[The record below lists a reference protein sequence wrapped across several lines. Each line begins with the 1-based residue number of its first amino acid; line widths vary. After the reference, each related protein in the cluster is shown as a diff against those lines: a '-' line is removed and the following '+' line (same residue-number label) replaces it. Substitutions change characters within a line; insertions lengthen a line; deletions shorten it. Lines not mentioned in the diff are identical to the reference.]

1 MTPLISLSVP
11 VYGTE
16 GSLPALLDSVLEQGL
31 LLGSVNDSLIFNP
44 KKTLSSLR
52 PLRLN
57 KKDRTSYQAGCPL
70 IEILIV
76 NDGSPAGGSLPTILK
91 PYKKK
96 FKAAGIPLILL
107 EHSKNL
113 GLVEARRTAVQAA
126 SGACLCFADSDDTL
140 PPDALLHLYNG
151 LLASGSGSLADAADI
166 IHGKAEYKAAFS
178 DEEAP
183 LYKKAPLAEME
194 ENIKKVH
201 IGLLEEDDILNSF
214 LLKGEHSSF
223 LWGKLF
229 RTEAV
234 KAAFDD
240 IPHTFCTMGEDLLIY
255 FFILLH
261 ARSYFGIE
269 EAVYN
274 YHIGTGISSNQ
285 EIKDLARW
293 ERACTAASA
302 FAVIFSYLEEHPFSS
317 PNAET
322 LTATLQNRCKTALL
336 QNLRHLKRVTP
347 SLRAEAYAILCDY
360 WGEDYVKAAEKS
372 MKDEGQ
378 K

>member
-1 MTPLISLSVP
+1 MIPILLGNKPLISLSVP

-16 GSLPALLDSVLEQGL
+16 GSLPALLDSVLAQAPLPISNG
-31 LLGSVNDSLIFNP
+31 GQNR
-44 KKTLSSLR
+44 SLR
-52 PLRLN
+52 ISLKNSLFGHSHVADA
-57 KKDRTSYQAGCPL
+57 KAGHLPVEV
-70 IEILIV
+70 IIV

-126 SGACLCFADSDDTL
+126 SGTYLCFADSDDTL
-140 PPDALLHLYNG
+140 PPDALLHLYDG
-151 LLASGSGSLADAADI
+151 LLASGTGSLADAADI
-166 IHGKAEYKAAFS
+166 IHGTAEYKTGFP

-183 LYKKAPLAEME
+183 LYKEAPLAKME
-194 ENIKKVH
+194 EKIKKVH
-201 IGLLEEDDILNSF
+201 IGLLEGDKLLHSF
-214 LLKGEHSSF
+214 LLKGELSSF
-223 LWGKLF
+223 LWAKLF

-234 KAAFDD
+234 KAAFAD
-240 IPHTFCTMGEDLLIY
+240 IPHTFCTMGEDFLIY

-269 EAVYN
+269 DTVYS

-293 ERACTAASA
+293 ERACTAATA
-302 FAVIFSYLEEHPFSS
+302 FAVIFSYLEEHPFGA
-317 PNAET
+317 PNAEK
-322 LTATLQNRCKTALL
+322 LTAALQNRCKIALL
-336 QNLRHLKRVTP
+336 QNLRHLKRVIP
-347 SLRAEAYAILCDY
+347 SLHDDAYAILCDY
-360 WGEDYVKAAEKS
+360 WGEEYVKAAEKANRLS
-372 MKDEGQ
+372 
-378 K
+378 

>member
-1 MTPLISLSVP
+1 MAPLISLSVP

-16 GSLPALLDSVLEQGL
+16 GSLPALLDSVLAQRPL
-31 LLGSVNDSLIFNP
+31 P
-44 KKTLSSLR
+44 LSSCGQNR
-52 PLRLN
+52 PQRECPKRRLFGHSGIADT
-57 KKDRTSYQAGCPL
+57 KAG
-70 IEILIV
+70 ILPVEVIIV

-126 SGACLCFADSDDTL
+126 SGARLCFADSDDTL
-140 PPDALLHLYNG
+140 PPDALLHLYDG
-151 LLASGSGSLADAADI
+151 LLASGTGSLADAADI
-166 IHGKAEYKAAFS
+166 IHGKAGYKAAFS

-183 LYKKAPLAEME
+183 LYKKEPLAEME
-194 ENIKKVH
+194 EKIKKVH
-201 IGLLEEDDILNSF
+201 TGLLKGDELLHSF
-214 LLKGEHSSF
+214 LLKGEHSGF

-234 KAAFDD
+234 KAAFAD

-269 EAVYN
+269 EAVYT

-285 EIKDLARW
+285 EIKDPARW

-302 FAVIFSYLEEHPFSS
+302 FAVIFSYLEEHPFNS

-322 LTATLQNRCKTALL
+322 LTAALQNRCKTALL
-336 QNLRHLKRVTP
+336 QNIRHLKRVIP

-372 MKDEGQ
+372 MKIG
-378 K
+378 

>member
-1 MTPLISLSVP
+1 MAPLISLSVP

-16 GSLPALLDSVLEQGL
+16 SSLPALLDSVLEQGL
-31 LLGSVNDSLIFNP
+31 LLSSVNDSLIFNP
-44 KKTLSSLR
+44 KKTLRSLR

-57 KKDRTSYQAGCPL
+57 KKDKTSDQAGCPL

-76 NDGSPAGGSLPTILK
+76 NDGSPAGGSLPKILK

-96 FKAAGIPLILL
+96 FKAFGIPLILL

-140 PPDALLHLYNG
+140 PPDAFLHFYNG

-201 IGLLEEDDILNSF
+201 IGPLKGDDILNSF

-293 ERACTAASA
+293 EKACTAASV
-302 FAVIFSYLEEHPFSS
+302 FAVIFSYLEEHPFNS
-317 PNAET
+317 PNAEK
-322 LTATLQNRCKTALL
+322 LTAALQNRCKTALL
-336 QNLRHLKRVTP
+336 QNIRHLKRVIP

-360 WGEDYVKAAEKS
+360 WGEDYVKPAEKS
-372 MKDEGQ
+372 MNAEERK
-378 K
+378 